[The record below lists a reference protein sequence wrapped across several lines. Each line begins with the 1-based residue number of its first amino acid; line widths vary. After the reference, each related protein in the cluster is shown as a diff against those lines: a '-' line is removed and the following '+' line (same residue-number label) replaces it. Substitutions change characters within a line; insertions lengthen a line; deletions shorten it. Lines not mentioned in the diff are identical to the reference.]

1 MMLSWIPFRSESLDV
16 AINMWAKVFNPY
28 LYGSLGMREN
38 IYLATAVILVGIF
51 TTYWV
56 KHKLI
61 PSINPKSYLF
71 ILGEVVTFTIIF
83 SLVVVFF
90 RPINQFIYFQ
100 F

>member
-1 MMLSWIPFRSESLDV
+1 
-16 AINMWAKVFNPY
+16 MWAKVFNPY
-28 LYGSLGMREN
+28 LYSSLGMREN

-83 SLVVVFF
+83 SLVIVFF